1 MAYHPFRHLGLK
13 FLSIALAVLM
23 WLLVADQ
30 QMVERA
36 VRAPLE
42 FHNVPEGL
50 ELVNDPPDSVEV
62 RLRGSSTLLA
72 RLLPG
77 EVVAGLNLQ
86 TARPGSRLFHL
97 LADEIRVPYGVQVTQ
112 VTPASLS
119 LTFEKMGSRIV
130 PVVPA
135 VEGDPAPGY
144 IAGRVTANPAVVEVV
159 GPMSL
164 LQDLKTATT
173 ESIVISQATRTVQD
187 RVTVG
192 VASDKLR
199 LREARTAIVTV
210 EIAPVGVE
218 RELQGLVLVDENLA
232 DGLKARFLPANVRV
246 VVRGPQK
253 AVEQIEPDK
262 LEPQVDLAGLAAGKF
277 TLPVHVGSLPPQVD
291 VVRIEPASV
300 QVRIW

>member
-13 FLSIALAVLM
+13 FLSIALAVLL

-50 ELVNDPPDSVEV
+50 ELVNDPPDAVEV
-62 RLRGSSTLLA
+62 RLRGPSTQLA

-86 TARPGSRLFHL
+86 SARSGSRLFHL
-97 LADEIRVPYGVQVTQ
+97 LADEVRVPYGVQVTQ
-112 VTPASLS
+112 VTPSSLS
-119 LTFEKMGSRIV
+119 LSFERMGAKVV

-135 VEGDPAPGY
+135 IEGDPAPGY
-144 IAGRVTANPAVVEVV
+144 AAGRVTANPALVEVV
-159 GPMSL
+159 GPISL
-164 LQDLKTATT
+164 LQDLKAATT
-173 ESIVISQATRTVQD
+173 EPVLIAKASKTVQD

-199 LREARTAIVTV
+199 LREARTATVTV
-210 EIAPVGVE
+210 EIAPVAVE
-218 RELQGLVLVDENLA
+218 RTLNGLVVTAQNLPE
-232 DGLKARFLPANVRV
+232 GRKARFLPANVRL
-246 VVRGPQK
+246 VVRGPQ
-253 AVEQIEPDK
+253 AIVDALEPDR
-262 LEPQVDLAGLAAGKF
+262 LEPQVNLSGLAPGRL
-277 TLPVHVGSLPPQVD
+277 TLPVQVPSLPAQVD
-291 VVRIEPASV
+291 VVRIEPAAV

>member
-13 FLSIALAVLM
+13 FLSIALAVLL

-36 VRAPLE
+36 VRVPLE
-42 FHNVPEGL
+42 FTNVPEGL

-86 TARPGSRLFHL
+86 AAREGTRLFHML
-97 LADEIRVPYGVQVTQ
+97 SDEIRVPYGVQVTQ

-119 LTFEKMGSRIV
+119 LAFERMGSRTV
-130 PVVPA
+130 PVVPSI
-135 VEGDPAPGY
+135 EGDPAPGY
-144 IAGRVTANPAVVEVV
+144 AAGRITANPALVEVV

-164 LQDLKTATT
+164 LQELKTAIT
-173 ESIVISQATRTVQD
+173 EPVVISRATSTVQD
-187 RVTVG
+187 KVTIG

-199 LREARTAIVTV
+199 LREARTAMVTV
-210 EIAPVGVE
+210 EIALVGVE
-218 RELQGLVLVDENLA
+218 RPLPGLVLVPQNLP
-232 DGLKARFLPANVRV
+232 DGRRARFLPANVRV
-246 VVRGPQK
+246 LVRGPQGTIEK
-253 AVEQIEPDK
+253 IEPDRVAA
-262 LEPQVDLAGLAAGKF
+262 QVDLAGLGPGQF
-277 TLPVHVGSLPPQVD
+277 TLPVAVASLPAKVEII
-291 VVRIEPASV
+291 RIEPASV

>member
-13 FLSIALAVLM
+13 FLSIALAVLL

-50 ELVNDPPDSVEV
+50 ELVNDPPDAVEV
-62 RLRGSSTLLA
+62 RLRGPSTQLA

-77 EVVAGLNLQ
+77 DVVAGLNLQ
-86 TARPGSRLFHL
+86 AARAGSRLFHL
-97 LADEIRVPYGVQVTQ
+97 LSDEIRVPYGVQVTQ
-112 VTPASLS
+112 VNPASLS

-144 IAGRVTANPAVVEVV
+144 AAGRVTANPAVVEVV
-159 GPMSL
+159 GPISL
-164 LQDLKTATT
+164 LQDLKSATT
-173 ESIVISQATRTVQD
+173 EPVLIAQATRTVQD

-199 LREARTAIVTV
+199 LREARAAIVTV
-210 EIAPVGVE
+210 EISPVAVE
-218 RELQGLVLVDENLA
+218 RTLTGLVVIDQNLP
-232 DGLKARFLPANVRV
+232 DGRKARFLPANVQL
-246 VVRGPQK
+246 VVRGPQQLVDK
-253 AVEQIEPDK
+253 IEPDK
-262 LEPQVDLAGLAAGKF
+262 LEPQVNLAGLGPGRF
-277 TLPVHVGSLPPQVD
+277 TLPVQVSLPAQVD